1 MIAEVVFP
9 LAHPGTF
16 FYFISDKI
24 RIAPGVRVLAS
35 LKGKDRIGFVVSV
48 KEDCD
53 IQFKLKEIKEVL
65 DEAPLIPEKL
75 IELLKWLSFYYK
87 EPLGIVFST
96 ALPPYI
102 RQGKSVNDISWGNL
116 VVFLKDKMFSPEIKL
131 TRRQKDLLNLLIEK
145 ESLSL
150 SEIER
155 VWGISRSVVYAL
167 RDKGLVDV
175 RFVSKEIQDFS
186 DFAENIVLNSYQ
198 KKSIEEIISNMGRFC
213 RIYLYGVTGSGK
225 TEVYK
230 QCAEVVI
237 SHGKGAIILVPEIA
251 LTPHYIKRFI
261 NVFKDKLSVLHSGLS
276 PKERAYQWKRIRE
289 GEALL
294 VVGTRSAI
302 FSPIENCG
310 LIVVDEEHDI
320 SYKQMDSPRYNARDV
335 AIVRAKIENCPV
347 VLGSATPSVESY
359 FNIKRGKFHFL
370 NLPKRISDALPPD
383 IFVVD
388 MKNEKSIF
396 SKLLISKIEDALRGN
411 GCVMLLLNKKGYSR
425 SILCKHCGSYI
436 SCPNCDVIVTPHKN
450 EGEFFYV
457 CHWCGYT
464 IKAFSVCPF
473 CKKESLIMIGYGLQ
487 QVEEKLKILFPD
499 KMIYRMDKDTVNTK
513 YAYWKILDDMEK
525 EKIDILIGTQM
536 IAKGHHFPNVIL
548 SALLLADIGLNIPD
562 FRASERIYQLICQ
575 MAGRCGRGSKKG
587 TVVIQTFNPQYYAI
601 KFGAFCDLDSFMEM
615 ELNNRRDLYFPP
627 FSFMARLIFVGSN
640 EERVEEASYYVK
652 DLLKGDLDIIGPSP
666 SGIRKIKNRFR
677 WHIILKAAKRSAIQK
692 ALDSIPQTYRNVR
705 IYKDVDPYEF
715 I

>member
-16 FYFISDKI
+16 FYFIPERSKLT
-24 RIAPGVRVLAS
+24 PGVRVLAS
-35 LKGKDRIGFVVSV
+35 LKGKDRMGFVVSV
-48 KEDCD
+48 REDCD
-53 IQFKLKEIKEVL
+53 TQFELKEIKEVL
-65 DEAPLIPEKL
+65 DESPLIPEKL
-75 IELLKWLSFYYK
+75 IELLKWISFYYK

-102 RQGKSVNDISWGNL
+102 RQGKSVDDISWGNL
-116 VVFLKDKMFSPEIKL
+116 AVFLKDKTVSPEIKL
-131 TRRQKDLLNLLIEK
+131 TRRQKDLLNLLVEK
-145 ESLSL
+145 KNLFL

-167 RDKGLVDV
+167 KDKGLVDIKLV
-175 RFVSKEIQDFS
+175 PKEANDFS
-186 DFAENIVLNSYQ
+186 GFTEDIVLNSYQ
-198 KKSIEEIISNMGRFC
+198 KKSIEEITTNMGRFC
-213 RIYLYGVTGSGK
+213 RMYLYGVTGSGK

-230 QCAEVVI
+230 RCAEVII
-237 SHGKGAIILVPEIA
+237 SYGKGAIILVPEIA

-261 NVFKDKLSVLHSGLS
+261 SVFKDKLSVLHSGLS

-289 GEALL
+289 GKALI

-302 FSPIENCG
+302 FSPIKDCG
-310 LIVVDEEHDI
+310 LIVVDEEHDV

-370 NLPKRISDALPPD
+370 SLPKRISDAPPPD
-383 IFVVD
+383 VFIVD
-388 MKNEKSIF
+388 MKSEKNIF
-396 SKLLISKIEDALRGN
+396 SELLISKIKDALDERG
-411 GCVMLLLNKKGYSR
+411 CIMLLLNKKGYSR
-425 SILCKHCGSYI
+425 SVLCKHCGSHLC
-436 SCPNCDVIVTPHKN
+436 CPNCDVIVTPHKDDQ
-450 EGEFFYV
+450 GFFYV

-464 IKAFSVCPF
+464 VKAFSVCPF
-473 CKKESLIMIGYGLQ
+473 CKRESLIMVGYGLQ
-487 QVEEKLKILFPD
+487 RVQEKLKSLFPD
-499 KMIYRMDKDTVNTK
+499 KVIYRMDKDTVNTK
-513 YAYWKILDDMEK
+513 YAYWKILDEMEK
-525 EKIDILIGTQM
+525 GKIDILIGTQM

-587 TVVIQTFNPQYYAI
+587 SVVIQTFNPEYYAI
-601 KFGAFCDLDSFMEM
+601 KFGASCDLDSFMKI
-615 ELNNRRDLYFPP
+615 ELANRKDLNFPP

-640 EERVEEASYYVK
+640 EERVKEASYYVK
-652 DLLKGDLDIIGPSP
+652 DLLKGDLEIIGPSP
-666 SGIRKIKNRFR
+666 SGIRKIKNKFR
-677 WHIILKAAKRSAIQK
+677 WHIILRSVKRTTIQK
-692 ALDSIPQTYRNVR
+692 ALDSIPQSYRNVR